1 MAEMDYLTI
10 AEFAESVGVSKQAI
24 YKRLNKDLAP
34 YQKTIDGVKC
44 LSSAAID
51 LFSAPAVEQPR
62 AERVEVED
70 KQSIKYLLAQLE
82 EKDRL
87 IQQQQQIIA
96 DQTEQIKGLQEHIIT
111 QSAATTDILLKQ
123 SQLQENFQILL
134 GQQQKQLQ
142 SVSTPVSTV
151 ETVEQPIEQPV
162 EQPIETPKKKG
173 FFSKIFG

>member
-1 MAEMDYLTI
+1 MAEIDYLTI

-34 YQKTIDGVKC
+34 YQKTINGVKC
-44 LSSAAID
+44 LSAAAID
-51 LFSAPAVEQPR
+51 LFTTPAVEQPK
-62 AERVEVED
+62 AEKVDYED

-87 IQQQQQIIA
+87 IQQQQKTIA

-111 QSAATTDILLKQ
+111 QSAATTEILVKQ

-142 SVSTPVSTV
+142 SFSTV
-151 ETVEQPIEQPV
+151 EAVEQPVEQPIEQPV
-162 EQPIETPKKKG
+162 ETPKKKG
-173 FFSKIFG
+173 LFSKIFG

>member
-1 MAEMDYLTI
+1 
-10 AEFAESVGVSKQAI
+10 
-24 YKRLNKDLAP
+24 
-34 YQKTIDGVKC
+34 
-44 LSSAAID
+44 
-51 LFSAPAVEQPR
+51 
-62 AERVEVED
+62 
-70 KQSIKYLLAQLE
+70 
-82 EKDRL
+82 
-87 IQQQQQIIA
+87 
-96 DQTEQIKGLQEHIIT
+96 QTEQIKGLQEHIIT

>member
-44 LSSAAID
+44 LSAAAMD
-51 LFSAPAVEQPR
+51 LFLSPAVEQPKEEKVDFADR
-62 AERVEVED
+62 
-70 KQSIKYLLAQLE
+70 QSVKYLLAQLE

-87 IQQQQQIIA
+87 IQQQQQTIA
-96 DQTEQIKGLQEHIIT
+96 DQTEQIKGLHEHIIA

-134 GQQQKQLQ
+134 GQQQKQLN

-162 EQPIETPKKKG
+162 EQPVENPKKKG